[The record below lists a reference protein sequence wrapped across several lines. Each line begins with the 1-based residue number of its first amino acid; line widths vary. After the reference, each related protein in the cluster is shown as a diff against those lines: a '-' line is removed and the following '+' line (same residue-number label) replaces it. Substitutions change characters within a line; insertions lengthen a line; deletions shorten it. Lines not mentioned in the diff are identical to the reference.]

1 MNASN
6 VGEDA
11 MMSTGTAELSE
22 ISGSGARQINEAL
35 EASPRAKD
43 FHKKAEML
51 LLSKSEEYLAK
62 VGIAAVS
69 IADQRNGATVDVP
82 DVESAI
88 ASLSEVESKARAAIA
103 DVSKAAGLFGL
114 GGFAAGIGATAI
126 AATWLTSELNS
137 RTWWVIGVSGS
148 LLIIGIL
155 LNIWAFRKLE
165 LSRRKQP
172 KLSDN
177 GAPAPEA
184 DLQEAGVDE
193 AYVQEA
199 EIRSYPD
206 APGAPGALAA
216 T

>member
-6 VGEDA
+6 VGEDLA
-11 MMSTGTAELSE
+11 ASTGADLSQ

-35 EASPRAKD
+35 DASPRAKD

-62 VGIAAVS
+62 IGIAAVG

-103 DVSKAAGLFGL
+103 DVSKAALLFAL
-114 GGFAAGIGATAI
+114 GGFAAGVGATAI
-126 AATWLTSELNS
+126 AATLLTSQLNP
-137 RTWWVIGVSGS
+137 RTWWVVGVAGS
-148 LLIIGIL
+148 LLIVGIL
-155 LNIWAFRKLE
+155 LNLWALRKLE

-172 KLSDN
+172 KLSDT
-177 GAPAPEA
+177 GAPAPQA
-184 DLQEAGVDE
+184 VAQEASADE
-193 AYVQEA
+193 AYVQEV
-199 EIRSYPD
+199 EVRSYPD
-206 APGAPGALAA
+206 TPPGAVAA